1 MRNRTLVRA
10 VAAVLLVALVLSM
23 GVAAMAQEPGDS
35 PVGEIIPKPDSG
47 QEPEEAGDRGGSL
60 QVALLGLIAVA
71 VAGIAV
77 HLSRQSASARADRSE
92 RARRAVDARA
102 AAERQPSAS
111 QAVTPSRN
119 PER

>member
-1 MRNRTLVRA
+1 MRNRTLVR
-10 VAAVLLVALVLSM
+10 VIAAVLLVALVLSI

-35 PVGEIIPKPDSG
+35 PVGEIIPAPDSG
-47 QEPEEAGDRGGSL
+47 EEPEEPGDRGGSL

-71 VAGIAV
+71 VAGMVV
-77 HLSRQSASARADRSE
+77 HVSRQSTTARSDRLE
-92 RARRAVDARA
+92 RARRAADERG

-111 QAVTPSRN
+111 QPATPSRT